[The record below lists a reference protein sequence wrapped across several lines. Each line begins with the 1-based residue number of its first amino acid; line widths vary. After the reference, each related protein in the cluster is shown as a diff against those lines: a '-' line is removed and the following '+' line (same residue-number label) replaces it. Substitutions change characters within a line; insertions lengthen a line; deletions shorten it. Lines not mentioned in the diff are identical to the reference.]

1 MLCYVVLGTLSV
13 RENNRPK
20 TRRNK
25 KIEAMGSLARVEPHL
40 DEGLQACRWYR
51 GGSGCL
57 NMTREQVEIIHVLPI
72 DRISPDPDQ
81 PRKFFDEEEEQRLA
95 ESIRRHDLLQ
105 PIMVRPVKHPSYDYL
120 IVHGERRFRAHRRLG
135 LQAIRAIVRDIG
147 EHEAR
152 DLQLLENVQRRDL
165 SDIELAW
172 EFNKRIEK
180 GHTHEQISKIIGKT
194 KSYVTQRLSLLRL
207 SKESQERMLRGD
219 LKFSKARL
227 LLSIK
232 DPEDRDR
239 ISKKISKDMTVKQV
253 LGLIKEN
260 TARRM
265 VTRVTSRNP
274 RISDLIIIQ
283 NLAVR
288 KTIIREDGTLR
299 ETVPYRELIRAY
311 IADIKILRGR

>member
-1 MLCYVVLGTLSV
+1 MRPDPVDVVQM
-13 RENNRPK
+13 
-20 TRRNK
+20 
-25 KIEAMGSLARVEPHL
+25 ISL
-40 DEGLQACRWYR
+40 
-51 GGSGCL
+51 
-57 NMTREQVEIIHVLPI
+57 
-72 DRISPDPDQ
+72 DRILPDPDQ
-81 PRKFFDEEEEQRLA
+81 PRKFFDEAEELRIADSIQRHGL
-95 ESIRRHDLLQ
+95 IQ
-105 PIMVRPVKHPSYDYL
+105 PILVRPIKHPAYDYR
-120 IVHGERRFRAHRRLG
+120 IVYGERRYRAHKRLG
-135 LQAIRAIVRDIG
+135 LRTIKAIVREMEDS
-147 EHEAR
+147 EAK
-152 DLQLLENVQRRDL
+152 DLQLLENVQRKDL

-239 ISKKISKDMTVKQV
+239 ISKKISKDTTVKQV
-253 LGLIKEN
+253 LGLINEN
-260 TARRM
+260 MARQM
-265 VTRVTSRNP
+265 VTCVTSRNP

-299 ETVPYRELIRAY
+299 ETVPCSELIRAY
-311 IADIKILRGR
+311 IADIKILRRR